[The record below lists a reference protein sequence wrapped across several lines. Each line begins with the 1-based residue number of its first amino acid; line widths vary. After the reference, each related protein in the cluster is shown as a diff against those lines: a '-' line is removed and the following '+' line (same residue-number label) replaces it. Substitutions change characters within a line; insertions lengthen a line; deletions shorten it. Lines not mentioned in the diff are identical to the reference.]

1 MTSGKLNV
9 VEYVS
14 SLTAAARRAALAML
28 SVSAADKNAALEAVA
43 DAIEK
48 SAGLLK
54 RANAK
59 DLDAASASGVAAPL
73 VERLKLTDKSVA
85 AMVQGVRDIARLDD
99 PVNRIDREWTTDAG
113 LRIRKIRQPIGV
125 IVVIYESRPN
135 VTVDSAALCLKTS
148 NAVILRG
155 GSESIH
161 SNLALAQIIG
171 EALAGTAVDPSC
183 VQVVS
188 ITDRA
193 VVGELLKRTGEVDV
207 VIPRGGK
214 ELIHRV
220 VTESHIPVVKHY
232 EGICHVYV
240 DDECD
245 AELAKR
251 VVVNAKV
258 QRAAVCNAMETLIL
272 NKSLPDKALRPI
284 IDGLKSAGVA
294 LIGDDE
300 ARRRFPGISPA
311 TEESWRTE
319 YLDLILNV
327 RMVDNVDNAIA
338 HINRYG
344 SKHTD
349 AIITTNAAR
358 ARRFCEKVDS
368 AAVMVNCSTRL
379 HDGAQ
384 FGMGAEIGIST
395 DKLHARGPMGLE
407 ELTIY
412 KYVVEGAG
420 QIRE

>member
-1 MTSGKLNV
+1 MTAEKLNV
-9 VEYVS
+9 AGYVS
-14 SLTAAARRAALAML
+14 ELTAAARRAALAML
-28 SVSAADKNAALEAVA
+28 SVSTADKNAALERIAS
-43 DAIEK
+43 AIEA
-48 SAGLLK
+48 SAETLK
-54 RANAK
+54 RENAK
-59 DLDAASASGVAAPL
+59 DLDAARASGLAAPL
-73 VERLKLTDKSVA
+73 VERLKLTDKTVA
-85 AMVQGVRDIARLDD
+85 DMVRGVRVVAGLDD

-113 LRIRKIRQPIGV
+113 LRIRKVRQPIGV

-135 VTVDSAALCLKTS
+135 VTVDSAALCLKS
-148 NAVILRG
+148 GNAVILRG

-161 SNLALAQIIG
+161 SNLALARVM
-171 EALAGTAVDPSC
+171 EKALSGTAVDPAA
-183 VQVVS
+183 VQVVRT
-188 ITDRA
+188 TDRA
-193 VVGELLKRTGEVDV
+193 VVGELLKRQGEIDV
-207 VIPRGGK
+207 VVPRGGK

-245 AELAKR
+245 AELARR

-272 NKSLPDKALRPI
+272 HKALPDKVLRPI
-284 IDGLKSAGVA
+284 VDGLKAAGVQ
-294 LIGDDE
+294 LVGDEE
-300 ARRRFPGISPA
+300 ACRRFAGMRPA

-327 RMVDNVDNAIA
+327 RMVDNLDDAIA
-338 HINRYG
+338 HVNRYG
-344 SKHTD
+344 SRHTD
-349 AIITTNAAR
+349 AIITTNEAR
-358 ARRFCEKVDS
+358 AKRFCEKVDS

-379 HDGAQ
+379 HDGGV

-412 KYVVEGAG
+412 KYVVVGTG